1 MDWKPSFSKPL
12 CVDYILPCL
21 NKLHMKNNTC
31 HRFLCIA
38 AICLPSLL
46 PGFPLPVLHA
56 QTSTNSSTAAF
67 ETRLDAAARAGDVA
81 LCTSICEAWYASGQ
95 FVPGMLNW
103 NYNALMSVEQGAII
117 ITQNENDT
125 YPALLL
131 QNALHVR
138 KDVLILHHLWLQEP
152 KVQQLLNDRLHL
164 KPDLAA
170 RDKSNVSQ
178 LLQFAQN
185 TMPVAAP
192 LYFSVLVDQKELT
205 PAQHNLYIT
214 GLAIKYSPK
223 PFDNVAVL
231 RDNYENNFRIDY
243 LKLNLESAQN
253 QAVLARLNLNY
264 IPAFLLLYRYYN
276 SVNNT
281 NAAENIQKLAFD
293 LARAGDRL
301 AATQSLFDQIP
312 GSALVSEITVKALE
326 KPMKKVGTQRYAS
339 ETELTNAQYAAF
351 LRDLVSN
358 KEFDHLIACKTAKID
373 WRALLPENLRNL
385 PDDVLFKQGHPDDPE
400 APVVNISRASAE
412 RYCAWI
418 TEVYNQSTAKKKF
431 KKVVFRLPTE
441 NEWKIAGAGG
451 IKEAG
456 FPWGGYYVR
465 NSKGCYLGNY
475 LVNESCDTCAV
486 HTNTCA
492 DGGFFP
498 VPVASYFPNNF
509 GLYNVS
515 GNVAEMVQE
524 PGIAKGGSWNHQP
537 YKGNL
542 SEKIHFTKPEPT
554 IGVRVFMEVI
564 EE

>member
-1 MDWKPSFSKPL
+1 
-12 CVDYILPCL
+12 
-21 NKLHMKNNTC
+21 MKNNTC
-31 HRFLCIA
+31 HRLLCIV

-56 QTSTNSSTAAF
+56 QTNTNSSTADF
-67 ETRLDAAARAGDVA
+67 ETRLDAAARAGDAA
-81 LCTSICEAWYASGQ
+81 LCASICEAWYASGQ
-95 FVPGMLNW
+95 FIPGMLNW

-125 YPALLL
+125 YPTLLL

-138 KDVLILHHLWLQEP
+138 KDVLILHHTWLKDPQ
-152 KVQQLLNDRLHL
+152 VQQLLNDRLHL
-164 KPDLAA
+164 KPEVAVL
-170 RDKSNVSQ
+170 DKTDVPQ
-178 LLQFAQN
+178 LLKFAQN
-185 TMPVAAP
+185 EPVAAP
-192 LYFSVLVDQKELT
+192 LYFSVLVDQKNLA

-231 RDNYENNFRIDY
+231 RDNYENNFRVDY
-243 LKLNLESAQN
+243 LKLNLESTQN
-253 QAVLARLNLNY
+253 QAVMARLNLNY
-264 IPAFLLLYRYYN
+264 IPAFLLLYRYYA

-281 NAAENIQKLAFD
+281 NAAENIQKMAFD

-301 AATQSLFDQIP
+301 AATQALFNQIP
-312 GSALVSEITVKALE
+312 AGALVSEITVKTLE
-326 KPMKKVGTQRYAS
+326 KPMKKVGTQLYAS

-358 KEFDHLIACKTAKID
+358 KDFDQLMECKTAKID

-385 PDDVLFKQGHPDDPE
+385 PDEVLFKHGHPDDPE

-418 TEVYNQSTAKKKF
+418 TDVYNQSTAKKKF

-475 LVNESCDTCAV
+475 LVNETCDTCAV
-486 HTNTCA
+486 HTNNCN

-498 VPVASYFPNNF
+498 VPVSTYYPNNF

-524 PGIAKGGSWNHQP
+524 PGIVKGGSWNHLP
-537 YKGNL
+537 YKGSLTYN
-542 SEKIHFTKPEPT
+542 TKYAGPDPAV
-554 IGVRVFMEVI
+554 GLRVFMEVI

>member
-1 MDWKPSFSKPL
+1 
-12 CVDYILPCL
+12 
-21 NKLHMKNNTC
+21 MKNNAC
-31 HRFLCIA
+31 FRFLYMV

-56 QTSTNSSTAAF
+56 QTTANSSTAAY
-67 ETRLDAAARAGDVA
+67 ETQLDAAARAGDAA
-81 LCTSICEAWYASGQ
+81 LCASICEAWYASGQ
-95 FVPGMLNW
+95 FIPGMLNW
-103 NYNALMSVEQGAII
+103 NYNALMSVDQGAII
-117 ITQNENDT
+117 ITQNEYDT

-138 KDVLILHHLWLQEP
+138 KDVLILHHTWLKDPQ
-152 KVQQLLNDRLHL
+152 VQQLLNDRLHL
-164 KPDLAA
+164 KPEVAVL
-170 RDKSNVSQ
+170 DKTDVSQ
-178 LLQFAQN
+178 LLKFAQN
-185 TMPVAAP
+185 EPVAAP
-192 LYFSVLVDQKELT
+192 LYFSVLVDQKNLA

-231 RDNYENNFRIDY
+231 RDKYENNFRVDY
-243 LKLNLESAQN
+243 LKLNLESTQN
-253 QAVLARLNLNY
+253 QAVMARLNLNY
-264 IPAFLLLYRYYN
+264 IPAFLLLYRYYA

-281 NAAENIQKLAFD
+281 NAAENIQKMAFD

-301 AATQSLFDQIP
+301 AATQALFNQIP
-312 GSALVSEITVKALE
+312 ADALVSEITVKTLE
-326 KPMKKVGTQRYAS
+326 KPMKKVGAQLYAS

-358 KEFDHLIACKTAKID
+358 KEFDQLMECKTAKID

-385 PDDVLFKQGHPDDPE
+385 PDEVLFKHGHPDDPE

-418 TEVYNQSTAKKKF
+418 TEVYNQSTVKKKF

-451 IKEAG
+451 IKEAR

-475 LVNESCDTCAV
+475 LVNETCDTCAV
-486 HTNTCA
+486 HTNNCN

-498 VPVASYFPNNF
+498 VPVSTYYPNNF

-524 PGIAKGGSWNHQP
+524 PGIVKGGSWNHLP
-537 YKGNL
+537 YKGSLTYN
-542 SEKIHFTKPEPT
+542 TKYAGPDPAV
-554 IGVRVFMEVI
+554 GLRVFMEVI